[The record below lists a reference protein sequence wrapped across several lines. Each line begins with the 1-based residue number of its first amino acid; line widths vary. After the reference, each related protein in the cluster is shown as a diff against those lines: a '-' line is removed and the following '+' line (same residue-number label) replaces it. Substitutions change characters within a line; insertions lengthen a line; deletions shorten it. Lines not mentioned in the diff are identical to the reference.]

1 MPSTRPMSRSNSS
14 DRKKSKKPPIIDGNP
29 KKPDTFFEPYTP
41 SNYKEGHKSL
51 TPDNKVRRKHRTM
64 IDPQKLN
71 TEITAYGDQGD
82 KYKPVEVTGR
92 HPYIHAFKPNK
103 PVFKKLNP
111 NIVNKI
117 HELYPE
123 YTLPVK
129 PSSRGAPPGA
139 SLSRR
144 NPLTKKRSNK
154 RSKEGGRKTRK
165 AQQK

>member
-71 TEITAYGDQGD
+71 TGITAYGDQGD
-82 KYKPVEVTGR
+82 KYNSVEVTGR
-92 HPYIHAFKPNK
+92 HPFIEAFKPTNNK

-111 NIVNKI
+111 KNKI

-144 NPLTKKRSNK
+144 NPTKKRSNK